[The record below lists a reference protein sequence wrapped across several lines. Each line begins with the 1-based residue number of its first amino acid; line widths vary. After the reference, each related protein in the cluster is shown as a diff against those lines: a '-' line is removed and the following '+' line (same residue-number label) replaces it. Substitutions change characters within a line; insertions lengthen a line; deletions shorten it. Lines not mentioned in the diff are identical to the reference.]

1 MSLLAVFAIGAGLT
15 TGYYIY
21 VRFGSGG
28 ADAAY
33 DAIAL
38 GSSIFWILAGIF
50 LILGGFVLLGFL
62 ILIIFSYI
70 AISKG
75 TATRDRVRSRIAG

>member
-15 TGYYIY
+15 TGYYIF
-21 VRFGSGG
+21 VRYGTGG

-50 LILGGFVLLGFL
+50 AILGGFVVVGFVILGV
-62 ILIIFSYI
+62 FSYI
-70 AISKG
+70 AFSKG